1 MKRIIITLTLFIQ
14 FTCPHL
20 AIAGELLIGPSTRV
34 LNQFHGTP
42 TPGGISGFGG
52 TIQTRAY
59 GVDYGGEVLN
69 LGHHR
74 INASLRLGRWVAF
87 GQDLQ
92 FRVGAFTGP
101 VFQFNPN
108 NDSENE
114 DTDEFQFT
122 LKSQNVNTQM
132 LESSLNTMDQ
142 QSKVLEDYALGWN
155 LAELATGI
163 HYVVSKRLSM
173 SLTGAVGYQV
183 LVTGE
188 DLNAGGKHQLLN
200 EMTDYEFNQMT
211 SAEQAQIKD
220 DIGARALK
228 FNNLDA
234 LYVTVGAQLVIHL

>member
-1 MKRIIITLTLFIQ
+1 MKRSIITLAIFIQ
-14 FTCPHL
+14 FICPRL
-20 AIAGELLIGPSTRV
+20 TVAGELLIGPSTRV
-34 LNQFHGTP
+34 LNQFHGAS
-42 TPGGISGFGG
+42 TPGGLSGFGG

-69 LGHHR
+69 LGKHR
-74 INASLRLGRWVAF
+74 INASLRLGRWIGF

-108 NDSENE
+108 DDAEKG
-114 DTDEFQFT
+114 DTDELQFT
-122 LKSQNVNTQM
+122 LKSQHVNTQM
-132 LESSLNTMDQ
+132 LQSSLNTMDQ

-163 HYVVSKRLSM
+163 HYAVSKRLSM

-200 EMTDYEFNQMT
+200 EMSDYEFNQMT
-211 SAEQAQIKD
+211 SAEQAQIKND
-220 DIGARALK
+220 VGARALK
-228 FNNLDA
+228 FDNLDSI
-234 LYVTVGAQLVIHL
+234 YVTVGAQLVIHL